1 MSEQKVVALR
11 PSEVDLSKLV
21 FQDVR
26 SLPSGAKL
34 VFVNLNGGNLYIQ
47 TPELEVPF
55 DSVFYPDGSDSAG
68 KIPLNVSLKGH
79 EESGKV
85 KEFHD
90 MLSGF
95 DELIQKQCMGKS
107 VEWLKKSK
115 VSKDTIESLYSKMV
129 RVSLD
134 SDTGEPDG
142 KYPPQFRFQLKKKD
156 DKWECRFYDENRNE
170 IKNEDGSNLTTT
182 QLTDRLKKKS
192 KVKALLRCTA
202 VWISGGKF
210 GCSWKAEQ
218 MIINSPK
225 SLDDYAFRSDDEDD
239 LDDEVDND
247 TGEQV
252 EFVESSSEEEEEE
265 EEEEVV
271 ETPPTK
277 KKTRKSKK

>member
-1 MSEQKVVALR
+1 MPEQKVVALR
-11 PSEVDLSKLV
+11 PTEVDLSKLE

-47 TPELEVPF
+47 TPELDVPF
-55 DSVFYPDGSDSAG
+55 DSVFYPDGSDSTG
-68 KIPLNVSLKGH
+68 KIPLNVSLSGH
-79 EESGKV
+79 EEPGKI
-85 KEFHD
+85 KDFHD

-95 DELIQKQCMGKS
+95 DELIQTQCMGKS

-115 VSKDTIESLYSKMV
+115 VTKDTIESLYSKMV

-156 DKWECRFYDENRNE
+156 NNWECRFYDENRTE
-170 IKNEDGSNLTTT
+170 IKNEDGSSLTTT
-182 QLTDRLKKKS
+182 QLTDRIKKKS

-218 MIINSPK
+218 IIINSPK

-239 LDDEVDND
+239 LDGEVD
-247 TGEQV
+247 TSGQV
-252 EFVESSSEEEEEE
+252 EFVESSSEEDEED
-265 EEEEVV
+265 EVV
-271 ETPPTK
+271 ETSTK
-277 KKTRKSKK
+277 KKTRSTKK

>member
-1 MSEQKVVALR
+1 MPEQKVVALR
-11 PSEVDLSKLV
+11 PTEVDLSKLE

-47 TPELEVPF
+47 TPELDVPF
-55 DSVFYPDGSDSAG
+55 DSVFYPDGSDSTG
-68 KIPLNVSLKGH
+68 KIPLNVSLSGH
-79 EESGKV
+79 EEPGKI
-85 KEFHD
+85 KDFHD

-95 DELIQKQCMGKS
+95 DELIQTQCMGKS

-115 VSKDTIESLYSKMV
+115 VTRDTIESLYSKMV

-156 DKWECRFYDENRNE
+156 NNWECRFYDENRTE
-170 IKNEDGSNLTTT
+170 IKNEDGSSLTTT
-182 QLTDRLKKKS
+182 QLTDRIKKKS

-218 MIINSPK
+218 IIINSPK

-239 LDDEVDND
+239 LDGEVD
-247 TGEQV
+247 TSGQV
-252 EFVESSSEEEEEE
+252 EFVESSSSEDEED
-265 EEEEVV
+265 EVV
-271 ETPPTK
+271 ETSTK
-277 KKTRKSKK
+277 KKTRSTKK

>member
-1 MSEQKVVALR
+1 MPEQKVVALR
-11 PSEVDLSKLV
+11 PTEVDLSKLE

-47 TPELEVPF
+47 TPELDVPF
-55 DSVFYPDGSDSAG
+55 DSVFYPDGSDSTG
-68 KIPLNVSLKGH
+68 KIPLNVSLSGH
-79 EESGKV
+79 EEPGKI

-95 DELIQKQCMGKS
+95 DELIQTQCMGKS

-115 VSKDTIESLYSKMV
+115 VTKDTIESLYSKMV

-156 DKWECRFYDENRNE
+156 NNWECRFYDENRTE
-170 IKNEDGSNLTTT
+170 IKNEDGSSLTTT
-182 QLTDRLKKKS
+182 QLTDRIKKKS

-218 MIINSPK
+218 IIINSPK

-239 LDDEVDND
+239 LDGEVD
-247 TGEQV
+247 TSGQV
-252 EFVESSSEEEEEE
+252 EFVESSSEEDEED
-265 EEEEVV
+265 EVV
-271 ETPPTK
+271 ETSTK
-277 KKTRKSKK
+277 KKTRSTKK

>member
-1 MSEQKVVALR
+1 MPEQKVVALR
-11 PSEVDLSKLV
+11 PTEVDLSKLE

-47 TPELEVPF
+47 TPELDVPF
-55 DSVFYPDGSDSAG
+55 DSVFYPDGSDSTG
-68 KIPLNVSLKGH
+68 KIPLNVSLSGH
-79 EESGKV
+79 EEPGKI
-85 KEFHD
+85 KDFHD

-95 DELIQKQCMGKS
+95 DELIQTQCMGKS

-115 VSKDTIESLYSKMV
+115 VTRDTIESLYSKMV

-156 DKWECRFYDENRNE
+156 NNWECRFYDENRTE
-170 IKNEDGSNLTTT
+170 IKNEDGSSLTTT
-182 QLTDRLKKKS
+182 QLTDRIKKKS

-218 MIINSPK
+218 IIINSPK

-239 LDDEVDND
+239 LDGEVD
-247 TGEQV
+247 TSGQV
-252 EFVESSSEEEEEE
+252 EFVESSSEEDEED
-265 EEEEVV
+265 EVV
-271 ETPPTK
+271 ETSTK
-277 KKTRKSKK
+277 KKTRSTKK